1 MSSIKEHMYDL
12 EAQRAELWIRDHLE
26 DETLDESSTEWQQL
40 EREYYD
46 MKQAEADAAEW
57 QAEIDWLVRNGSSEL
72 HHEFNEQLDSL
83 RKMAQ
88 SNLNQSNGFGNF
100 STNKLV
106 INMTYAYAVTLL
118 EAFLGDTLKT
128 LINEHDKFLKN
139 AIFNVE
145 QLKKSRFGLSDLY
158 SQNMTI
164 QALATKKLSEEVLF
178 HNIPK
183 VMVVFEQVLGK
194 KLSVDFAKV
203 NQIKDIRHDI
213 VHRNGKTIEG
223 KNHNLDFSDLQAALD
238 SIELFACDLQKQIN
252 VVVNAA

>member
-1 MSSIKEHMYDL
+1 MSSIKEHMFDL
-12 EAQRAELWIRDHLE
+12 EAQRAEMWVRDHLE
-26 DETLDESSTEWQQL
+26 DETLDENSFEWQQL

-46 MKQAEADAAEW
+46 MLQAAADAAEW

-72 HHEFNEQLDSL
+72 HHEFTEQLDSL

-88 SNLNQSNGFGNF
+88 SNFNQSNSFDNF
-100 STNKLV
+100 SSNKLV

-145 QLKKSRFGLSDLY
+145 QLKKSRFGLGDLY
-158 SQNMTI
+158 SQNMTLKT
-164 QALATKKLSEEVLF
+164 LATKKLSEEVLF

-183 VMVVFEQVLGK
+183 VMVIFEQVLGK
-194 KLSVDFAKV
+194 KLSIDYAKV
-203 NQIKDIRHDI
+203 NQIKDVRHDI

-223 KNHNLDFSDLQAALD
+223 EHHHLNFNELLVALGA
-238 SIELFACDLQKQIN
+238 IEQFAQELQKEIN
-252 VVVNAA
+252 LVVNTA

>member
-26 DETLDESSTEWQQL
+26 DEVLDESSSEWQQL

-72 HHEFNEQLDSL
+72 HHEFTEQLDSL

-128 LINEHDKFLKN
+128 LINENDKLLKN
-139 AIFNVE
+139 AIFN
-145 QLKKSRFGLSDLY
+145 
-158 SQNMTI
+158 
-164 QALATKKLSEEVLF
+164 
-178 HNIPK
+178 
-183 VMVVFEQVLGK
+183 
-194 KLSVDFAKV
+194 
-203 NQIKDIRHDI
+203 
-213 VHRNGKTIEG
+213 
-223 KNHNLDFSDLQAALD
+223 
-238 SIELFACDLQKQIN
+238 
-252 VVVNAA
+252 